1 MSVRWT
7 SRIAPA
13 EFAARRAAL
22 IAAVGPDAA
31 VIVPAALHPRRNR
44 DTEYRFRQDSDF
56 WYLSGFPE
64 PEALIVLLP
73 GRPEGEFVLFC
84 RPRDREMEIWN
95 GYRAGPEGAVAIYG
109 ADQAFPV
116 AEADQRLPELL
127 AGRRVVVAPLGSRPD
142 MDARLTG
149 WLNAVRARAR
159 AGITAPAEV
168 RLLDGPLHALRLH
181 KSEAEVAVMQAAAD
195 LSAEAHRRAMAV
207 TRAGRHEYE
216 LEAELLHEF
225 TRHGCPAPAYGS
237 IVGGGPNACIL
248 HYTENNAPLRDG
260 DLVLID
266 AGGELDHYAA
276 DITRTFPVSGRFS
289 APQRALYE
297 LVLAAQAAAIAAV
310 APGRR
315 WNEPHDAAVRVLTE
329 GLVRLGLLAG
339 EPDALIRDGAYRRF
353 YMHRTGHWL
362 GMDVHDVG
370 DYQIDGDWR
379 PLAPGMVLT
388 VEPGLYVAP
397 DDDSVDPA
405 WRGIGIRIE
414 DDVLVTAD
422 GCRVL
427 TAACPKTVEE
437 IEALV
442 GSAA

>member
-1 MSVRWT
+1 M
-7 SRIAPA
+7 
-13 EFAARRAAL
+13 
-22 IAAVGPDAA
+22 
-31 VIVPAALHPRRNR
+31 
-44 DTEYRFRQDSDF
+44 
-56 WYLSGFPE
+56 
-64 PEALIVLLP
+64 
-73 GRPEGEFVLFC
+73 
-84 RPRDREMEIWN
+84 
-95 GYRAGPEGAVAIYG
+95 
-109 ADQAFPV
+109 
-116 AEADQRLPELL
+116 
-127 AGRRVVVAPLGSRPD
+127 
-142 MDARLTG
+142 
-149 WLNAVRARAR
+149 
-159 AGITAPAEV
+159 
-168 RLLDGPLHALRLH
+168 
-181 KSEAEVAVMQAAAD
+181 
-195 LSAEAHRRAMAV
+195 
-207 TRAGRHEYE
+207 
-216 LEAELLHEF
+216 
-225 TRHGCPAPAYGS
+225 
-237 IVGGGPNACIL
+237 
-248 HYTENNAPLRDG
+248 
-260 DLVLID
+260 LID

-397 DDDSVDPA
+397 DDDSVDAA

-427 TAACPKTVEE
+427 TAACPKTVDE